1 MRDLLDDDLGGGGVQ
16 LGEAVKMLINI
27 DLGIP
32 DRQRVR
38 PGTIE
43 GLQGQR
49 NGACKLDKRSSGFC
63 TVAGLGYRGATGI
76 DGNPLSLAG
85 KFGGES
91 GVQLVNGGL
100 RMERGDPENCSFPTP
115 GPWGLLFCD
124 RGWKCRG
131 WLFAGGGFSDRRS
144 IFSIPPEDPTGW
156 GFAHI

>member
-1 MRDLLDDDLGGGGVQ
+1 MRDLLNDDLGGGGVQ

-43 GLQGQR
+43 GLQRQR
-49 NGACKLDKRSSGFC
+49 NGACKLDKRSLGFC
-63 TVAGLGYRGATGI
+63 TVAGLGYRCATGI
-76 DGNPLSLAG
+76 DGNPLSLAR

-100 RMERGDPENCSFPTP
+100 RMERGEPENYPFPTR
-115 GPWGLLFCD
+115 GLGGICLAI
-124 RGWKCRG
+124 G
-131 WLFAGGGFSDRRS
+131 AGSVGDGSS
-144 IFSIPPEDPTGW
+144 PEVV
-156 GFAHI
+156 